1 MTTRLRYFAIGILIA
16 VVLMAISMVS
26 ELSTSVRQFAIVVTI
41 GVLGAVCLVLLL
53 LHRRTTWEPGL
64 YRARI
69 RSRLEALTTAARAGR
84 SAATGQAAEAAE
96 TGTGLKRAHDL
107 RSLVVGHYRISGR
120 SLVGMLGGLGC
131 KADSRTE
138 FPAVLAGLAERAY
151 DLVFIDCEMPDMDA
165 AFLAREIR
173 KQGDL
178 CRRQPYIIAVT
189 ADISAMH
196 HARCLRAGINDF
208 LAKPV
213 RPEILEAGLRRWA
226 SLSTQYAA
234 PSARPETSSVPPIDP
249 QALSRLRDRAG
260 RRSDKFVRGYIDLF
274 LQDTGERLEVLRA
287 ALERRD
293 HHLLGREI
301 HALKGAC
308 LEFGV
313 SQMSV
318 YCDELRD
325 ASRDG
330 RVDELPDALRRIKS
344 EFERVKPVF
353 EEARNRSG

>member
-1 MTTRLRYFAIGILIA
+1 
-16 VVLMAISMVS
+16 
-26 ELSTSVRQFAIVVTI
+26 
-41 GVLGAVCLVLLL
+41 
-53 LHRRTTWEPGL
+53 
-64 YRARI
+64 
-69 RSRLEALTTAARAGR
+69 
-84 SAATGQAAEAAE
+84 
-96 TGTGLKRAHDL
+96 
-107 RSLVVGHYRISGR
+107 
-120 SLVGMLGGLGC
+120 MLGGFGC
-131 KADSRTE
+131 TAYCRTE
-138 FPAVLAGLAERAY
+138 YQAVLTELTERAY

-173 KQGDL
+173 KHGAR

-196 HARCLRAGINDF
+196 YARCLRAGINDF

-213 RPEILEAGLRRWA
+213 RPEILEAGLRRWS
-226 SLSTQYAA
+226 SLAAKFAA
-234 PSARPETSSVPPIDP
+234 PSARPKSPSAPAIDP
-249 QALSRLRDRAG
+249 QALSRLHERAG
-260 RRSDKFVRGYIDLF
+260 SRSDKFVRGYIDLF
-274 LQDTGERLEVLRA
+274 LQDTVERLEVLRA

-313 SQMSV
+313 SRMGV

-330 RVDELPDALRRIKS
+330 RVDELPDALLRIKS
-344 EFERVKPVF
+344 EFEKVRPVF
-353 EEARNRSG
+353 EDARNRSG